1 MQMIDGFAYA
11 FSCEHAENMIRM
23 NETNH
28 TINLA
33 FHAWKLSHVITK
45 QFKMGRHI
53 KLHVHCIVNLKK
65 LSTVDVELDW
75 NKINKKPTSVETHD
89 CYGVMMCA
97 RL

>member
-11 FSCEHAENMIRM
+11 FSFEHAENMIRM

-45 QFKMGRHI
+45 
-53 KLHVHCIVNLKK
+53 
-65 LSTVDVELDW
+65 
-75 NKINKKPTSVETHD
+75 
-89 CYGVMMCA
+89 
-97 RL
+97 